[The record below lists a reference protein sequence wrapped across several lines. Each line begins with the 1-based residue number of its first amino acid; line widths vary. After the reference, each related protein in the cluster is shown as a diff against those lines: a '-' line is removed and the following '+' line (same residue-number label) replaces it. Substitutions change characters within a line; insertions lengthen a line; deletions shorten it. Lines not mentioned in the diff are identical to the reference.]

1 MLSGK
6 TEGREWSAECKM
18 ISWDDGEGNRGVSR
32 FLQHKI
38 CNVFCCCCCC
48 CFLAVGFLNWNQ

>member
-6 TEGREWSAECKM
+6 TEGGEWSAECKM

-38 CNVFCCCCCC
+38 CNVFCCCCC
-48 CFLAVGFLNWNQ
+48 FLAVGFLNQNQ